1 MIVLKKLHINISKRI
16 NVYNNVLV
24 IMLNHK
30 TQIIRYAMIFVN
42 IIKMEN
48 INSVWI
54 HVQETIHSQLIYQIF
69 KEIIVYQI
77 VQLIL
82 TDII

>member
-1 MIVLKKLHINISKRI
+1 
-16 NVYNNVLV
+16 
-24 IMLNHK
+24 MLNQK

-54 HVQETIHSQLIYQIF
+54 HVQEVIHSQLIYQIL

>member
-1 MIVLKKLHINISKRI
+1 MKQLLHIQKVIL
-16 NVYNNVLV
+16 VYNNVLE

-30 TQIIRYAMIFVN
+30 IQIIRYAMIFVN

-54 HVQETIHSQLIYQIF
+54 HVNNHINIQLIYQII

-82 TDII
+82 MDIF

>member
-1 MIVLKKLHINISKRI
+1 MKQLLHIQKVIL
-16 NVYNNVLV
+16 VYNNVLE

-30 TQIIRYAMIFVN
+30 TQIIRYVIIFVN

-54 HVQETIHSQLIYQIF
+54 HVQEVIHSQLIYQIH

-77 VQLIL
+77 VQLIMM
-82 TDII
+82 DII

>member
-1 MIVLKKLHINISKRI
+1 MNILKKKF
-16 NVYNNVLV
+16 VYNNVQV
-24 IMLNHK
+24 IMLNQK
-30 TQIIRYAMIFVN
+30 VKITRYVINLVN
-42 IIKMEN
+42 IIQMIIIN
-48 INSVWI
+48 IVWI
-54 HVQETIHSQLIYQIF
+54 HVQEVIHSQLIYQIL